1 MKKMVLTVILSVI
14 AALAADAQKSIFTES
29 DMKAFSAVNISD
41 EFVVTLKESED
52 YVLKTNIDERIDSY
66 VAAYVKDGVLYLDIE
81 RKKFTP
87 ELKKALRNVHGK
99 NPVIEAEIWAPFLK
113 SVIISG
119 NVAITGSDDIKTD
132 SFELNASDKA
142 SVANME
148 VICKTAEVKVSKG
161 AEVDVEI
168 NASSDL
174 SFSSAGTS
182 KTFINVK
189 ANSLTLASSG
199 SSTVE
204 AVVDVEDMK
213 VDNSGMSNV
222 KVVSGKTGSLMVN
235 ASGSAK
241 FNSGDVVIPTAY
253 MIQSGSSK
261 SLVNVSDTLKVNLVG
276 NSTLEFKDNP
286 YIDLE
291 RIVSST
297 LTRYSE
303 SSK

>member
-1 MKKMVLTVILSVI
+1 
-14 AALAADAQKSIFTES
+14 
-29 DMKAFSAVNISD
+29 
-41 EFVVTLKESED
+41 
-52 YVLKTNIDERIDSY
+52 
-66 VAAYVKDGVLYLDIE
+66 
-81 RKKFTP
+81 
-87 ELKKALRNVHGK
+87 
-99 NPVIEAEIWAPFLK
+99 
-113 SVIISG
+113 
-119 NVAITGSDDIKTD
+119 
-132 SFELNASDKA
+132 
-142 SVANME
+142 ME

-213 VDNSGMSNV
+213 VENSGMSNV
-222 KVVSGKTGSLMVN
+222 KVVSGKTGSLQVD

-291 RIVSST
+291 KIVSST